1 MKRILATA
9 VVATLAAA
17 CATVKDEPADRA
29 GAAATIKRTFH
40 PRGIATLDRLNQDE
54 LQRACT
60 EYDNNPPP
68 EVAKRLEGAQL
79 ATIKYP
85 ADGKLLG
92 DWKRG
97 ERIAQSGR
105 GLTWSDKPGLTGG
118 SCYNCHRIGPNE
130 NSFGTVGPSLYQFGK
145 VRGYGPDIQKYAYGK
160 IYNAKAFTACSAMP
174 RFGPVGGLT
183 EQEIQDL
190 VALLMD
196 PASPVNK

>member
-1 MKRILATA
+1 
-9 VVATLAAA
+9 
-17 CATVKDEPADRA
+17 
-29 GAAATIKRTFH
+29 
-40 PRGIATLDRLNQDE
+40 LNQDE